1 MDGDPFGAG
10 EVGGG
15 DDAFDFEEL
24 VEALGVGG
32 EAEVGAGEAGTGVVE
47 VDEGEHFAAD
57 GFVADPEDKVV
68 APLAS
73 FDGVG
78 EGEEEGAE
86 AFGVHARYWY
96 RVLGGRCC
104 R

>member
-1 MDGDPFGAG
+1 VDGDRFGAG

-24 VEALGVGG
+24 VETLGVGG
-32 EAEVGAGEAGTGVVE
+32 EAEVGAGEAGSGVVE
-47 VDEGEHFAAD
+47 VDESEHFSAD
-57 GFVADPEDKVV
+57 GFVAYPEDEVV
-68 APLAS
+68 APLTG

-78 EGEEEGAE
+78 EGEEEGSE
-86 AFGVHARYWY
+86 AFGIH
-96 RVLGGRCC
+96 GRKGT